1 MYLIFNSVKMATPIM
16 DLTKTGTMGLARKDT
31 TDLARTNPKDLAKT
45 DKTNDGFQ
53 SVENT

>member
-1 MYLIFNSVKMATPIM
+1 MATPIT
-16 DLTKTGTMGLARKDT
+16 DLTKTVTMGLARKDT